1 LIASQAR
8 PARTTRLL
16 FIKFIHRFVIP
27 GQRNEDTTMDNDVA
41 GARRQEPGVRNS
53 SNTPQKE
60 KESLKDEMRT
70 VIDEARMVLPGVQAL
85 FGFQTIAVFNVRF
98 EEIADS
104 GKLAYLVALG
114 LLVLAMGLL
123 MAPAAYNRL
132 AERGQVSRRMIN
144 LSSNLITAGMV
155 PLMLAVALDVY
166 VVVVTAF
173 DDRHTGILAALATA
187 ILLAGLWFV
196 MPLAIRK
203 PQ

>member
-1 LIASQAR
+1 
-8 PARTTRLL
+8 
-16 FIKFIHRFVIP
+16 
-27 GQRNEDTTMDNDVA
+27 
-41 GARRQEPGVRNS
+41 
-53 SNTPQKE
+53 
-60 KESLKDEMRT
+60 
-70 VIDEARMVLPGVQAL
+70 
-85 FGFQTIAVFNVRF
+85 
-98 EEIADS
+98 
-104 GKLAYLVALG
+104 
-114 LLVLAMGLL
+114 
-123 MAPAAYNRL
+123 
-132 AERGQVSRRMIN
+132 MIN